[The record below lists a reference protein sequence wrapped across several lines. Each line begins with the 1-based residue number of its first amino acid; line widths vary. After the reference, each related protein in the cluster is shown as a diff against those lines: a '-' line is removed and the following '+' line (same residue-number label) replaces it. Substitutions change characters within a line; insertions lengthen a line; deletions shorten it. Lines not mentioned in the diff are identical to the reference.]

1 MQLTQEVIADLDV
14 LLRYTSVSLACEA
27 AGVSVGSYYR
37 WHWESR
43 RLSRRRVPNAV
54 DTPYESLLREFGR
67 VARMSRKRYL
77 ACKRRVRARKGV
89 VQKRGVKLESG
100 VDVKNREW
108 VLELCKETASLTSV
122 DF

>member
-1 MQLTQEVIADLDV
+1 MRLTQEVIADLDV

-43 RLSRRRVPNAV
+43 RLSRRRVLNAV

-77 ACKRRVRARKGV
+77 AYKRRVRARKGV

-108 VLELCKETASLTSV
+108 VLELCKETASLTSA